1 MPKFKHTLWKHTFHI
16 DIFLIVRLFL
26 FPIQLQPVIPSAI
39 QLHEHICISFQI
51 DKILHHKNRNGW
63 EQATKIIKP
72 NQRTS
77 QICTDT
83 RSEWGKKMLFVLN
96 SCASFR
102 EKTTQKGSRETQSKS
117 VFCSPVLCFKWNP
130 TAFSPQRFIHLWVSF
145 PASFL
150 ISFSFLNFLYFK
162 IFLFF
167 IS

>member
-26 FPIQLQPVIPSAI
+26 CPIQLQPVIPSAI

-51 DKILHHKNRNGW
+51 DKILHHKNRNRW

-83 RSEWGKKMLFVLN
+83 RSEWGKKCCLYWTIVPVLERRLRRRGLVKPSLN
-96 SCASFR
+96 LCFAVLSCALS
-102 EKTTQKGSRETQSKS
+102 ETQQH
-117 VFCSPVLCFKWNP
+117 FLHRNL
-130 TAFSPQRFIHLWVSF
+130 FIFGFHFLLLHLLLF
-145 PASFL
+145 P
-150 ISFSFLNFLYFK
+150 FK
-162 IFLFF
+162 IF
-167 IS
+167 